1 MKHWHETEPTEREA
15 KESDRFL
22 AELLGVAER
31 HLGQDA
37 SREGI
42 QHGLGRF
49 AAAVIARL
57 YGPKA
62 VAPWHFAQGH
72 WVETL
77 VDPGKA
83 N

>member
-1 MKHWHETEPTEREA
+1 MKHWLETEPTERQAE
-15 KESDRFL
+15 ESDRFL
-22 AELLGVAER
+22 AELLEVAER
-31 HLGQDA
+31 HLGRDA
-37 SREGI
+37 SREGL
-42 QHGLGRF
+42 QRGLGRF

-62 VAPWHFAQGH
+62 VAPWLFAQGH
-72 WVETL
+72 LVDDL